1 MKGFC
6 RYTHRVTYL
15 RHVAESVVFFLLQ
28 LKHSFAHSCLCSGC
42 ESHVEKIIPSR
53 WMELYRSY
61 VCSAFIQIQRERSK
75 CLGSGD
81 LIIRH
86 FFTLCKQGG
95 GTDTMI
101 TCLIAPIPS
110 GDTHIHIT
118 LLHCLIAAKA
128 CDA

>member
-1 MKGFC
+1 MFMFRMRIAC
-6 RYTHRVTYL
+6 REDNTLTMDGAIQVL
-15 RHVAESVVFFLLQ
+15 CLL
-28 LKHSFAHSCLCSGC
+28 G
-42 ESHVEKIIPSR
+42 IYPDPT
-53 WMELYRSY
+53 
-61 VCSAFIQIQRERSK
+61 RERSK

-95 GTDTMI
+95 GTDAMI

-110 GDTHIHIT
+110 GDRCIHIT
-118 LLHCLIAAKA
+118 LLHCLIAEA